1 MSNVIRVLVLA
12 MLSSYLPQVIAA
24 PGAEP
29 AHTIAVV
36 GMGGRSHYLLL
47 ECLRCS
53 PNIRV
58 VAVCD
63 DHGAA
68 SFNWFARSLQRR
80 SGALFNAYTKIFER
94 AYLYPDTDEGIKKLF
109 QENPQVDSVFITSSN
124 DKHFKHLN
132 AVLANSTCK
141 NIYIEKPLFR
151 TLEELQQFKSTKDDV
166 RISVG
171 LTLRYADMTKIVVK
185 TLKDNQEQLG
195 ALKKVKSW
203 ERLPF
208 GHALTII
215 MMNWRRS
222 IANSGGLLLEKSIHD
237 LDLGLFFIRS
247 LNIDPQQVTI
257 NTEVAHRT
265 FKKSQKKSILKAVA
279 AEEELQNS
287 IAGWCGVPFQRIIDF
302 AADKK
307 GYVDVGATIEKVF
320 QDFPDND
327 NFKNSDIIPDYH
339 KLTAICT
346 TGAGNSVA
354 FELEVDMSGLKLRGE
369 RGIRFEFEKGIVVVD
384 IMESLMTITPH
395 QGTAKTYDLQTQ
407 NSMHAGGDVYIAQL
421 MLGLLPEDRYKATL
435 NDDVVQV
442 ATYMGLISEQQAV
455 GKCKQGVRIG
465 KTGDK
470 WMVQ

>member
-222 IANSGGLLLEKSIHD
+222 IANSGGLLL
-237 LDLGLFFIRS
+237 
-247 LNIDPQQVTI
+247 
-257 NTEVAHRT
+257 
-265 FKKSQKKSILKAVA
+265 
-279 AEEELQNS
+279 
-287 IAGWCGVPFQRIIDF
+287 
-302 AADKK
+302 
-307 GYVDVGATIEKVF
+307 
-320 QDFPDND
+320 
-327 NFKNSDIIPDYH
+327 
-339 KLTAICT
+339 
-346 TGAGNSVA
+346 
-354 FELEVDMSGLKLRGE
+354 
-369 RGIRFEFEKGIVVVD
+369 
-384 IMESLMTITPH
+384 
-395 QGTAKTYDLQTQ
+395 
-407 NSMHAGGDVYIAQL
+407 
-421 MLGLLPEDRYKATL
+421 
-435 NDDVVQV
+435 
-442 ATYMGLISEQQAV
+442 
-455 GKCKQGVRIG
+455 
-465 KTGDK
+465 
-470 WMVQ
+470 